1 MTKARYI
8 YELIENCMVLVCEN
22 NILLENFE
30 LVDDLNFQDSMERQF
45 LDCVKFYD
53 EMKELSDRGV
63 MDEPQMDQ
71 ELRSFL
77 ARIRQNALISLYNDF
92 CKFIDQMD
100 IPEAEETVIS
110 QQKELLKEE
119 LGSKV
124 IDLNFLCNKIDS
136 LREIEEEYHKI
147 ERRG

>member
-1 MTKARYI
+1 
-8 YELIENCMVLVCEN
+8 
-22 NILLENFE
+22 
-30 LVDDLNFQDSMERQF
+30 
-45 LDCVKFYD
+45 
-53 EMKELSDRGV
+53 

-100 IPEAEETVIS
+100 IPESEETVIS